1 MLMISVGE
9 CPGSDPISNYA
20 SYSVPANKELQMI
33 FHFHHQ
39 GFDRA
44 DGGFGRGYNP
54 NWSLQKT
61 KGIFNDIQVNMEK
74 AGGWNSN

>member
-1 MLMISVGE
+1 MPDVRS
-9 CPGSDPISNYA
+9 
-20 SYSVPANKELQMI
+20 
-33 FHFHHQ
+33 Q

-54 NWSLQKT
+54 NWSLEKT

-74 AGGWNSN
+74 NGGWNSN

>member
-1 MLMISVGE
+1 MSILSSHRPNMPDVRS
-9 CPGSDPISNYA
+9 
-20 SYSVPANKELQMI
+20 
-33 FHFHHQ
+33 Q

-54 NWSLQKT
+54 NWSLEKT

-74 AGGWNSN
+74 NGGWNSN